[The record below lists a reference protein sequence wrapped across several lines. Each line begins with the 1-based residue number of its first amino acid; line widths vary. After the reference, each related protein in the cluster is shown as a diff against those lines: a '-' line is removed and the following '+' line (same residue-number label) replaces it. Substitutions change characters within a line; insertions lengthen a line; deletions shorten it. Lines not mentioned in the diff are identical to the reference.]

1 MDGVGSTVL
10 VVDDDRSLRAMLRTV
25 LADHVETVLEAET
38 AEEALGGLEA
48 ARPRL
53 VLLDMRMPG
62 MGGLG
67 FLRAIRE
74 RGDSIPV
81 VVMTAFAEVEDAVEA
96 MKLGAADYLSKPID
110 LGVLEALLD
119 RFVRGVEKRSESAR
133 HPPLPDGVVFAS
145 PLMTQAL
152 SEVAAAARS
161 PAPVLLVGESGTGK
175 EVLAELLHRW
185 SDRPAGPLVSIN
197 TTALP
202 ETLVESEFF
211 GHERGAFT
219 GAEKRRRGH
228 FEQAGG
234 GTLFLD
240 EIGEL
245 PRALQPK
252 LLRALETGR
261 IRRLGGDEEIPVDV
275 RVVSAT
281 NRDLESEV
289 EAGRFR
295 TDLYYRLAV
304 FVIEIPPL
312 RERPEDVIPLAN
324 AFLTGAGGSARRLS
338 PAAEQCLEAYAWPGN
353 VRELRNS
360 VLRAAILAAGD
371 WVMPEHLP
379 PAVRNAC
386 GERSRPASED
396 GPRALAEIERS
407 AILEALDRCDGNRT
421 RAARELGISRRK
433 LLYRLKDYGAER

>member
-1 MDGVGSTVL
+1 VTEARSTVL
-10 VVDDDRSLRAMLRTV
+10 VVDDDPSLRAMLRAV
-25 LADHVETVLEAET
+25 LADQVESVLEAET
-38 AEEALGGLEA
+38 AEEALEHLDRA
-48 ARPRL
+48 APAL

-67 FLRAIRE
+67 FLRAVKE
-74 RGDSIPV
+74 RGDPV
-81 VVMTAFAEVEDAVEA
+81 PIVVMTAFAEVEDAVEA
-96 MKLGAADYLSKPID
+96 MKLGAIDYLSKPID
-110 LGVLEALLD
+110 LAVLEALLD
-119 RFVRGVEKRSESAR
+119 RFVRGVDEAPPSAC
-133 HPPLPDGVVFAS
+133 HPSLPPGVVIAS

-152 SEVAAAARS
+152 AEVAAAARS

-185 SDRPAGPLVSIN
+185 SDRPDGPLVSIN

-228 FEQAGG
+228 FEQAAS

-245 PRALQPK
+245 PRSLQPK

-261 IRRLGGDEEIPVDV
+261 IRRLGGDEEITVDV
-275 RVVSAT
+275 RVISAT
-281 NRDLESEV
+281 NRDLEAEV

-295 TDLYYRLAV
+295 MDLYYRLAV

-312 RERPEDVIPLAN
+312 RERPEDVIPLAK
-324 AFLTGAGGSARRLS
+324 AFLADTGSAARRLS
-338 PAAEQCLEAYAWPGN
+338 QAAEQCLQAYAWPGN

-379 PAVRNAC
+379 PAVRSAC
-386 GERSRPASED
+386 RERPPSAADD
-396 GPRALAEIERS
+396 GPRALAEIERQ